1 MPEAFVYLWYDAPNK
16 MFYLG
21 KHKGS
26 PDDPYTHSSTIWE
39 HFTKDNI
46 PIGVHRWIL
55 KFGTHE
61 EMCELEAELLRNR
74 KERCWDKYYN
84 KTVEP
89 IGTIIKHD
97 FIPPSGRE
105 MQVNGQF
112 SYQKYHKLRRQNELP
127 KHREQER
134 KRQKRGKM
142 RKVYGTDDERTIH
155 GETDLEEFYQ

>member
-46 PIGVHRWIL
+46 PKGVHRRIL

-112 SYQKYHKLRRQNELP
+112 SYQKYHKLSI
-127 KHREQER
+127 
-134 KRQKRGKM
+134 
-142 RKVYGTDDERTIH
+142 T
-155 GETDLEEFYQ
+155 